1 MSSDKSRTAGWLVA
15 LSMLAVAPA
24 YGQGTLNWD
33 AGLHTHYRWSGFH
46 FTTDSAAQQEL
57 WPAYTSVKGP
67 ALADEAAQE
76 GNGISVEI
84 AYTVDAY
91 ANFRGGIRRGTA
103 VLDNFDLALTLDAE
117 RILGWSGATFFFYG
131 LGNQG
136 ESPTEKLIGDLQ
148 TVSNIDAPSTWKL
161 YEAWLDQSLANGK
174 ASLRFGLYDLNSEFD
189 AIESAGLFSNS
200 SHGIGPDYSQT
211 GENGPSIFPTT
222 SLAFRV
228 LVQPVDALYVQ
239 AVALDGSSGKAD
251 NPFGTHI
258 VLEKDDGLLIAGE
271 VAYVNGGGK
280 VALGGYT
287 YTAEFESVRDVD
299 GSGNPLMTSG
309 NRGLYVLMDQMIF
322 RERSNPDQGLAVFA
336 RAGFANHK
344 VNQLSGYRGGG
355 LVYTGLFAGRDE
367 DQLGLAVA
375 VAMNGNDFKTAQL
388 DAGQPVD
395 GSEIN
400 VELTYS
406 AQVTPM
412 FSVKPDLQYVI
423 NPGTDPSLRNALALG
438 VRLGVVF

>member
-1 MSSDKSRTAGWLVA
+1 MSFNEVRAIGWLVA
-15 LSMLAVAPA
+15 LSMLRVAPVD
-24 YGQGTLNWD
+24 GQVTVGLD
-33 AGLHTHYRWSGFH
+33 AGLYTHYVWGSFH
-46 FTTDSAAQQEL
+46 FASDIVVQQDSRLGYAG
-57 WPAYTSVKGP
+57 VMGP
-67 ALADEAAQE
+67 ALADEAVQE
-76 GNGISVEI
+76 SNGISVEI

-91 ANFRGGIRRGTA
+91 ANFRGGLRRGTA
-103 VLDNFDLALTLDAE
+103 LLDNIDLTLTLDAE

-136 ESPTEKLIGDLQ
+136 ESPTDKLIGDLQ

-161 YEAWLDQSLANGK
+161 YEAWLDQSLADGK
-174 ASLRFGLYDLNSEFD
+174 VSLRFGLYDLNSEFD
-189 AIESAGLFSNS
+189 AIESAGLFHNS

-239 AVALDGSSGKAD
+239 GVALDGSAGRAD

-258 VLEKDDGLLIAGE
+258 LLEKDDGLLIAGE

-299 GSGNPLMTSG
+299 GSGNPLMRSD
-309 NRGLYVLMDQMIF
+309 NRGAYLLMDQVIS
-322 RERSNPDQGLAVFA
+322 REPSNPDQGLAVFA
-336 RAGFANHK
+336 RVGIANHK
-344 VNQLSGYRGGG
+344 VNQLSIYRGGG
-355 LVYTGLFAGRDE
+355 LVYTGPFAGRDE
-367 DQLGLAVA
+367 DQLGLAIA
-375 VAMNGNDFKTAQL
+375 VATNGNDFRRAQL
-388 DAGQPVD
+388 DVGQPVD
-395 GSEIN
+395 GSEI
-400 VELTYS
+400 VIELTYS
-406 AQVTPM
+406 AHVTPM
-412 FSVKPDLQYVI
+412 FSLQPDLQYII